1 MSGPNRNPRA
11 SVKLKRD
18 TEASSDFECR
28 RPSPVL
34 GYPGGK
40 SRVACEIIK
49 HLPPHEAYVEPMGG
63 GASVLLSKP
72 ATKNDVL
79 GDKNPEIVELY
90 RAAQSGVRCKRVI
103 SSQKA
108 ERRLIGEKSRHACD
122 IVAKRIGS
130 FAKKG
135 KHPSR
140 AADYPI
146 RVDWPRKE
154 VVARLKGVTVKEGD
168 YKGTMELHDGP
179 RVLHYLDPPY
189 PDGASEYGPGLNDVD
204 PREVKEIALQVRGAV
219 AISYPDKPKIRAL
232 FCARPSRFRCVR
244 IPTPVLGTSEG
255 AAGFRNDLLIIKRSY
270 GQPTKERR
278 KGRLGT

>member
-1 MSGPNRNPRA
+1 MPESKVDRAKRLSDVKPLTSTVDSECKRPRP
-11 SVKLKRD
+11 LI
-18 TEASSDFECR
+18 
-28 RPSPVL
+28 

-49 HLPPHEAYVEPMGG
+49 HFPTHEGYVEPMGG
-63 GASVLLSKP
+63 GASVLLAKR
-72 ATKNDVL
+72 ATRNDVL

-90 RAAQSGVRCKRVI
+90 RAAQSGVHCTRVI

-108 ERRLIGEKSRHACD
+108 ERRLIGEKSRDACD

-130 FAKKG
+130 FA
-135 KHPSR
+135 
-140 AADYPI
+140 
-146 RVDWPRKE
+146 RKE
-154 VVARLKGVTVKEGD
+154 VAARLKGVNVREGD
-168 YKGTMELHDGP
+168 YKDTMELHDGP

-204 PREVKEIALQVRGAV
+204 PREVKEIALQMRGAV

-255 AAGFRNDLLIIKRSY
+255 AAGFRKDLLIIKRPPERSR
-270 GQPTKERR
+270 QKRR
-278 KGRLGT
+278 KNRQET